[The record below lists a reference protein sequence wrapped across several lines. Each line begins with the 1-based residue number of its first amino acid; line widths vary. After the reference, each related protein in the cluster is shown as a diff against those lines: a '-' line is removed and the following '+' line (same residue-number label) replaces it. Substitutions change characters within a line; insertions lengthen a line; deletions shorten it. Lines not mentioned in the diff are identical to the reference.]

1 MFSLWIIFS
10 IFAEDFNNMEK
21 DFETLWKENKKR
33 ILEADPE
40 YRKIIDSYKMNSGAD
55 WLLFALPAVVAIII
69 LDWNPFQRELVNW
82 LIGAIA
88 AIVTFA
94 LCVWIKSIIS
104 GNRSLDEVEKEIKN
118 RCLDNYNRTGNLE

>member
-1 MFSLWIIFS
+1 M
-10 IFAEDFNNMEK
+10 NEK

-88 AIVTFA
+88 AIVTFV

-104 GNRSLDEVEKEIKN
+104 GNRSLDEVEKEIKA
-118 RCLDNYNRTGNLE
+118 RCMSNYEKTGKLE

>member
-1 MFSLWIIFS
+1 
-10 IFAEDFNNMEK
+10 MEK

-40 YRKIIDSYKMNSGAD
+40 YLKIIDSYKMNSGAD

-88 AIVTFA
+88 AIITFV

-118 RCLDNYNRTGNLE
+118 RCLDNYNQTGNLE

>member
-1 MFSLWIIFS
+1 MK
-10 IFAEDFNNMEK
+10 EK

-40 YRKIIDSYKMNSGAD
+40 YRKIIDSYKMNSVAD

-104 GNRSLDEVEKEIKN
+104 GNRSLDEVEKEIKA
-118 RCLDNYNRTGNLE
+118 RCMSYYEKTGNWVRRLERTNIC